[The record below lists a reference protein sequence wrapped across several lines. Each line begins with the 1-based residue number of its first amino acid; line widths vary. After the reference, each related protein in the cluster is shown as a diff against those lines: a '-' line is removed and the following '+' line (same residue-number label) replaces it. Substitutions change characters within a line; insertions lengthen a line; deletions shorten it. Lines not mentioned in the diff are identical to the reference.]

1 MSEEASQSVQLQM
14 IRDFTSEEKIR
25 INFDMET
32 SQFSVAD
39 ETCQCSVAD
48 GGVCAAVGAV
58 VGAEEAARLAEAEL
72 ELRPPRVQRRPQPRH
87 VHVPRVQL
95 QPASTEE
102 ELCSLRAEGLR
113 KNRIKAVGVDRPRSL
128 HQSN

>member
-72 ELRPPRVQRRPQPRH
+72 ELRPPRVQRRSEPRH

-95 QPASTEE
+95 QPPCNRTGA
-102 ELCSLRAEGLR
+102 LSLRVDGWARTRSGKSVTGLT
-113 KNRIKAVGVDRPRSL
+113 S
-128 HQSN
+128 